1 MAEKA
6 KTGDVPDRKRDRKG
20 DVDALR
26 TTLAKIV
33 QVVFSLFAVV
43 LAVGVLLVAMRDNV
57 SETNGLVKLVFHICD
72 AIDGPFSREH
82 GIFSFTGSGAVTK
95 NALFN
100 WGLAAIVYLVIG
112 RVLARII
119 SPKA

>member
-6 KTGDVPDRKRDRKG
+6 KTSDVPDRKKQRQRE
-20 DVDALR
+20 VDALR
-26 TTLAKIV
+26 TKLAKIV
-33 QVVFSLFAVV
+33 QVVFSLFALV
-43 LAVGVLLVAMRDNV
+43 LALGVLLVAMRANV

-72 AIDGPFSREH
+72 AIDGPFSRQH
-82 GIFSFTGSGAVTK
+82 GIFSFTGKGAVTK

-112 RVLARII
+112 RVLAKII
-119 SPKA
+119 APRS